1 MVFHP
6 GEIGASLDILSEHQ
20 ELRIIR
26 HERETALLRFL
37 SLRPESE
44 MGAEPPEKKP
54 SPGIIRLLRHGAV
67 GRLLCLLD
75 FPEIVERRSE
85 PIPISA
91 RARCILLSTPENL
104 HGPDVLFVAV
114 HVVER
119 IGKPERRLEILRGLF
134 LREPAFGNALR
145 NFLVDQMLHAPGI
158 HGSAVVK
165 GIKLLSIRVGEDSPF
180 RGCHDF
186 LLPLRFLGLF
196 CSGR

>member
-1 MVFHP
+1 
-6 GEIGASLDILSEHQ
+6 
-20 ELRIIR
+20 
-26 HERETALLRFL
+26 
-37 SLRPESE
+37 

-54 SPGIIRLLRHGAV
+54 SPGIGGLLRHGAV
-67 GRLLCLLD
+67 GRFLCLLD
-75 FPEIVERRSE
+75 FPEMDERRSE
-85 PIPISA
+85 PIPICA
-91 RARCILLSTPENL
+91 RARCMLLSTPENL
-104 HGPDVLFVAV
+104 HGPDVLYVAL

-165 GIKLLSIRVGEDSPF
+165 GIKLLTVRVGEDSPF
-180 RGCHDF
+180 RDCHVF
-186 LLPLRFLGLF
+186 LLPLRFIWVF